1 LFRRGQGWLG
11 NYLLILSQKKQLWKI
26 YIIEKRRKELRSN
39 LTSAEATLWIHLQ
52 RKQLHGR
59 KFRRQHSI
67 GNYIVDFYCPS
78 EKLVVELDGEQH
90 YTSEGLAY
98 DARRTKYLALQGVRV
113 IRFENSEICMAWSWR
128 LKR

>member
-1 LFRRGQGWLG
+1 MENLHNRKNL
-11 NYLLILSQKKQLWKI
+11 K
-26 YIIEKRRKELRSN
+26 ERRKELRSN

-78 EKLVVELDGEQH
+78 EKLAVELDGEQH

-98 DARRTKYLALQGVRV
+98 DARRTEYLALQGVRV
-113 IRFENSEICMAWSWR
+113 IRFENSEILYGLELALEKISACFS
-128 LKR
+128 